1 MSSTSST
8 TTSRQTFVY
17 SVRKPSSS
25 NKVKIQLIL
34 DTGAANTFELSN
46 QDGLVVQGRV
56 EQTAP
61 NMISLI
67 GRLDGE
73 LPMHDLPMFRLI
85 TIDDIVNFDKG
96 TMEDIDMKMGGFSF
110 NCHNNDMDC
119 CYSHILLS
127 LKITKFAK
135 LNLIFRLKIIKTF

>member
-8 TTSRQTFVY
+8 TT

-46 QDGLVVQGRV
+46 QDGFVVQGRV

-73 LPMHDLPMFRLI
+73 LSMHDLPMFRLI

-119 CYSHILLS
+119 CYSHILLRCYMHEG
-127 LKITKFAK
+127 TAAAEAMAKFPEVSHLLVHK
-135 LNLIFRLKIIKTF
+135 V